1 MMPCLDTLLNRAGA
15 LRYLNSDRKVL
26 GARIKVTTYGIRASG
41 YPTANHEFTAQLG
54 QGMTSERSNIML
66 PLRA

>member
-1 MMPCLDTLLNRAGA
+1 MERILLMPCLDTLLNRAGA

-41 YPTANHEFTAQLG
+41 YPTANHEFTA
-54 QGMTSERSNIML
+54 
-66 PLRA
+66 